1 MQDYYCVVKS
11 NYFHVKDVEKF
22 KEVIRKTEGYE
33 HDLNVWE
40 QTDEKGLPIF
50 GFGVYGGILGIKNSP
65 EDDYDSANQNF
76 IEALQQCVTE
86 DDAIIILE
94 VISSQIKYVIGDAM
108 IITSSDYRG
117 LDLTNIAI
125 ETAAQMLNN
134 PDWDTECDY

>member
-50 GFGVYGGILGIKNSP
+50 GFGVCGGILGIKNSP
-65 EDDYDSANQNF
+65 EDDYDSANQIF
-76 IEALQQCVTE
+76 APEEDVQEIYLE
-86 DDAIIILE
+86 DDVL
-94 VISSQIKYVIGDAM
+94 VIDVYDNCLVDQEGD
-108 IITSSDYRG
+108 IDEEST
-117 LDLTNIAI
+117 L
-125 ETAAQMLNN
+125 
-134 PDWDTECDY
+134 